1 MKTRQDFRV
10 KIRAVSAA
18 QHHPA
23 KGARIFMQYDKQQVA
38 EKLNRWEHFLEFY
51 RLPEWDDL
59 PQIDLYLDQVIALV
73 NQYLGFFVYDPAE
86 EKLLTPSM
94 VNNYVKLRLIP
105 APVRKKYGRK
115 HIALLLMVC
124 TFKQSVS
131 MAAMS
136 EMLPPD
142 DEELIHQEYVRYTAS
157 FLRISRYVVQ
167 QAKASAAPIYDE
179 TSNTGNEVSDLVVGS
194 AIAAS
199 FARLLAGK
207 LIALHLPSKL
217 GTLDETFHRE

>member
-1 MKTRQDFRV
+1 
-10 KIRAVSAA
+10 
-18 QHHPA
+18 
-23 KGARIFMQYDKQQVA
+23 MQYDKRQVA
-38 EKLNRWEHFLEFY
+38 EKLVRWERFLGSY
-51 RLPEWDDL
+51 HLPEWEEL
-59 PQIDLYLDQVIALV
+59 PQIALYLDQVIALV

-131 MAAMS
+131 MAAMAD
-136 EMLPPD
+136 MLPPD
-142 DEELIHQEYVRYTAS
+142 DEELIHQEYVRFIAS
-157 FLRISRYVVQ
+157 YQRISRYVVQ
-167 QAKASAAPIYDE
+167 QAKASAEPIYDE
-179 TSNTGNEVSDLVVGS
+179 TSNTGTEVSDLVVGS

-207 LIALHLPSKL
+207 LIALHLPQEQDTL
-217 GTLDETFHRE
+217 GEVFDRE

>member
-1 MKTRQDFRV
+1 
-10 KIRAVSAA
+10 
-18 QHHPA
+18 
-23 KGARIFMQYDKQQVA
+23 MQYDKQQVA
-38 EKLNRWEHFLEFY
+38 DKLYRWEHFLDSY
-51 RLPEWDDL
+51 RLPEWDEL
-59 PQIDLYLDQVIALV
+59 PQIALYLDQVIALV
-73 NQYLGFFVYDPAE
+73 NNYVGFFVYDPTE

-142 DEELIHQEYVRYTAS
+142 DEEQIHQEYVRFTAS
-157 FLRISRYVVQ
+157 YLRISRYVVQ

-179 TSNTGNEVSDLVVGS
+179 ASNTGNEVSDLVVGS

-207 LIALHLPSKL
+207 LIALHLPEEQE
-217 GTLDETFHRE
+217 TLSEVFDRE

>member
-1 MKTRQDFRV
+1 
-10 KIRAVSAA
+10 
-18 QHHPA
+18 
-23 KGARIFMQYDKQQVA
+23 MQYDKRQVA
-38 EKLNRWEHFLEFY
+38 EKLVRWERFLGSY
-51 RLPEWDDL
+51 HLPEWEEL
-59 PQIDLYLDQVIALV
+59 PQIALYLDQVIALV

-131 MAAMS
+131 MAAMAD
-136 EMLPPD
+136 MLPLD
-142 DEELIHQEYVRYTAS
+142 DEELIHQEYVRFIAS
-157 FLRISRYVVQ
+157 YQRISRYVVQ
-167 QAKASAAPIYDE
+167 QAKASAEPIYDE
-179 TSNTGNEVSDLVVGS
+179 TSNTGTEVSDLVVGS

-207 LIALHLPSKL
+207 LIALHLPQEQDTL
-217 GTLDETFHRE
+217 GEVFDRE

>member
-1 MKTRQDFRV
+1 
-10 KIRAVSAA
+10 
-18 QHHPA
+18 
-23 KGARIFMQYDKQQVA
+23 MQYDKQQVA
-38 EKLNRWEHFLEFY
+38 EKLVRWERFLGSY
-51 RLPEWDDL
+51 HLPEWEEL
-59 PQIDLYLDQVIALV
+59 PQIELYLDQVIALV
-73 NQYLGFFVYDPAE
+73 NNYLGFFVYDPAE

-124 TFKQSVS
+124 TFKQSLS

-136 EMLPPD
+136 EMLPLD
-142 DEELIHQEYVRYTAS
+142 DEEQIHQEYVRFIAS
-157 FLRISRYVVQ
+157 YQRISRYVVQ
-167 QAKASAAPIYDE
+167 QAKASAEPIYDE
-179 TSNTGNEVSDLVVGS
+179 TSDTGTEVSDLVVGS

-207 LIALHLPSKL
+207 LIALHLPQEQETL
-217 GTLDETFHRE
+217 GEVFDRE

>member
-1 MKTRQDFRV
+1 
-10 KIRAVSAA
+10 
-18 QHHPA
+18 
-23 KGARIFMQYDKQQVA
+23 MQYDKQQVA
-38 EKLNRWEHFLEFY
+38 EKLVRWERFLGSY
-51 RLPEWDDL
+51 HLPEWEEL
-59 PQIDLYLDQVIALV
+59 PQIELYLDQVIALV
-73 NQYLGFFVYDPAE
+73 NNYLGFFVYDPTE

-124 TFKQSVS
+124 TFKQSLS

-136 EMLPPD
+136 EMLPLD
-142 DEELIHQEYVRYTAS
+142 DEEQIHQEYVRFIAS
-157 FLRISRYVVQ
+157 YQRISRYVVQ
-167 QAKASAAPIYDE
+167 QAKASAEPIYDE
-179 TSNTGNEVSDLVVGS
+179 TSDTGTEVSDLVVGS

-207 LIALHLPSKL
+207 LIALHLPQEQETL
-217 GTLDETFHRE
+217 GEVFDRE

>member
-1 MKTRQDFRV
+1 
-10 KIRAVSAA
+10 
-18 QHHPA
+18 
-23 KGARIFMQYDKQQVA
+23 MQYDKQQVA
-38 EKLNRWEHFLEFY
+38 EKLVRWERFLGSY
-51 RLPEWDDL
+51 HLPEWEEL
-59 PQIDLYLDQVIALV
+59 PQIELYLDQVIALV
-73 NQYLGFFVYDPAE
+73 NNYLGFFVYDPTE

-124 TFKQSVS
+124 TFKQSLS

-136 EMLPPD
+136 EMLPLD
-142 DEELIHQEYVRYTAS
+142 DEEQIHQEYVRFIAS
-157 FLRISRYVVQ
+157 YQRISRYVVQ
-167 QAKASAAPIYDE
+167 QAKASAEPIFDE
-179 TSNTGNEVSDLVVGS
+179 TSDTGTEVSDLVVGS

-207 LIALHLPSKL
+207 LIALHLPQEQETL
-217 GTLDETFHRE
+217 GDVFDRE

>member
-1 MKTRQDFRV
+1 
-10 KIRAVSAA
+10 
-18 QHHPA
+18 
-23 KGARIFMQYDKQQVA
+23 MQYDKQQVA
-38 EKLNRWEHFLEFY
+38 EKLNRWERFLDSY
-51 RLPEWDDL
+51 RLPEWEEL
-59 PQIDLYLDQVIALV
+59 PQIELYLDQVIALV
-73 NQYLGFFVYDPAE
+73 NNYVGFFVYDPTE

-142 DEELIHQEYVRYTAS
+142 DEEQIHQEYMRFTVSY
-157 FLRISRYVVQ
+157 LRISRYVVQ

-179 TSNTGNEVSDLVVGS
+179 ASNTGTEVSDLVVGS

-207 LIALHLPSKL
+207 LIALHLPQEH
-217 GTLDETFHRE
+217 GTLSEVFDRE

>member
-1 MKTRQDFRV
+1 ML
-10 KIRAVSAA
+10 
-18 QHHPA
+18 
-23 KGARIFMQYDKQQVA
+23 YDKHQVA
-38 EKLNRWEHFLEFY
+38 EKLTRWERFLGVY
-51 RLPEWDDL
+51 SLPEWEDL

-73 NQYLGFFVYDPAE
+73 NQYLGFFVYDPTE

-124 TFKQSVS
+124 TFKQSLS
-131 MAAMS
+131 MAAVQA
-136 EMLPPD
+136 MLPTD
-142 DEELIHQEYVRYTAS
+142 DEELIHQEYIRYTAS
-157 FLRISRYVVQ
+157 FSRISRYVVQ
-167 QAKASAAPIYDE
+167 QAKASAEPIYDRN
-179 TSNTGNEVSDLVVGS
+179 SSTGTEVSDLVVGS

-207 LIALHLPSKL
+207 LIALHLPQQ
-217 GTLDETFHRE
+217 DETLNEVFDRE

>member
-1 MKTRQDFRV
+1 
-10 KIRAVSAA
+10 
-18 QHHPA
+18 
-23 KGARIFMQYDKQQVA
+23 MQYDKRQVA
-38 EKLNRWEHFLEFY
+38 EKLVRWERFLGSY
-51 RLPEWDDL
+51 HLPEWEEL
-59 PQIDLYLDQVIALV
+59 PQIELYLDQVIALV
-73 NQYLGFFVYDPAE
+73 NNYLGFFVYDPAE

-124 TFKQSVS
+124 TFKQSLS

-136 EMLPPD
+136 EMLPLD
-142 DEELIHQEYVRYTAS
+142 DEEQIHQEYVRFIAS
-157 FLRISRYVVQ
+157 YQRISRYVVQ
-167 QAKASAAPIYDE
+167 QAKASAEPIYDE
-179 TSNTGNEVSDLVVGS
+179 TSDTGTEVSDLVVGS

-207 LIALHLPSKL
+207 LIALHLPQEQETL
-217 GTLDETFHRE
+217 GDVFDHE

>member
-1 MKTRQDFRV
+1 
-10 KIRAVSAA
+10 
-18 QHHPA
+18 
-23 KGARIFMQYDKQQVA
+23 MQYDKQQVA
-38 EKLNRWEHFLEFY
+38 EKLDRWERFLGSY

-73 NQYLGFFVYDPAE
+73 NRYLGFFVYDPAE

-105 APVRKKYGRK
+105 APVRKKYARK
-115 HIALLLMVC
+115 HIALLLMIC

-136 EMLPPD
+136 VMLPPD
-142 DEELIHQEYVRYTAS
+142 DEERIHQEYLRFTAS
-157 FLRISRYVVQ
+157 FLRISKYVVQ
-167 QAKASAAPIYDE
+167 QAKTSAEPIFDVM
-179 TSNTGNEVSDLVVGS
+179 SSSGNEVSDLVVGS
-194 AIAAS
+194 SIAAS

-207 LIALHLPSKL
+207 LIALHLPPEQEALS
-217 GTLDETFHRE
+217 DVFDRE

>member
-1 MKTRQDFRV
+1 MR
-10 KIRAVSAA
+10 
-18 QHHPA
+18 
-23 KGARIFMQYDKQQVA
+23 YDKSQVA
-38 EKLNRWEHFLEFY
+38 EKLIRWERFLDSY

-73 NQYLGFFVYDPAE
+73 NQYLGFFVYDPTE

-105 APVRKKYGRK
+105 PPSRKKYARK
-115 HIALLLMVC
+115 HIALLLMIC
-124 TFKQSVS
+124 TFKPSLS

-136 EMLPPD
+136 FMLPPD
-142 DEELIHQEYVRYTAS
+142 DEALIHEEYARFTAS
-157 FLRISRYVVQ
+157 YLRISRYVVQ
-167 QAKASAAPIYDE
+167 QAKASAEPIYDA
-179 TSNTGNEVSDLVVGS
+179 SVDTGTEVSDLVVGS

-207 LIALHLPSKL
+207 LIALHLPQQIPLSADP
-217 GTLDETFHRE
+217 GEEIE

>member
-1 MKTRQDFRV
+1 
-10 KIRAVSAA
+10 
-18 QHHPA
+18 
-23 KGARIFMQYDKQQVA
+23 MQYDKQQVA

-179 TSNTGNEVSDLVVGS
+179 TSDTGTEVSDLVVGS

-217 GTLDETFHRE
+217 ETLDETFHRE

>member
-1 MKTRQDFRV
+1 
-10 KIRAVSAA
+10 
-18 QHHPA
+18 
-23 KGARIFMQYDKQQVA
+23 MQYDKQQVA
-38 EKLNRWEHFLEFY
+38 DKLYRWEHFLDSY
-51 RLPEWDDL
+51 RLPEWDEL
-59 PQIDLYLDQVIALV
+59 PQIALYLDQVIALV
-73 NQYLGFFVYDPAE
+73 NNYVGFFVYDPTE

-142 DEELIHQEYVRYTAS
+142 DEEQIHQEYVRFTAS
-157 FLRISRYVVQ
+157 YLRISRYVVQ

-179 TSNTGNEVSDLVVGS
+179 TSDTGNEVSDLVVGS

-207 LIALHLPSKL
+207 LIALHLPEEQE
-217 GTLDETFHRE
+217 TLTEVFDRE

>member
-1 MKTRQDFRV
+1 
-10 KIRAVSAA
+10 
-18 QHHPA
+18 
-23 KGARIFMQYDKQQVA
+23 MQYDKQQVA
-38 EKLNRWEHFLEFY
+38 EKLDRWERFLGSY

-73 NQYLGFFVYDPAE
+73 NRYLGFFVYDPAE

-105 APVRKKYGRK
+105 APVRKKYARK
-115 HIALLLMVC
+115 HIALLLMIC

-136 EMLPPD
+136 VMLPPD
-142 DEELIHQEYVRYTAS
+142 DEERIHQEYLRFTAS
-157 FLRISRYVVQ
+157 FLRISKYVVQ
-167 QAKASAAPIYDE
+167 QAKTSAEPIFDVM
-179 TSNTGNEVSDLVVGS
+179 SSSGNEVSDLVVGS
-194 AIAAS
+194 SIAAS

-207 LIALHLPSKL
+207 LIALHLPPEQEAL
-217 GTLDETFHRE
+217 GDVFDRE